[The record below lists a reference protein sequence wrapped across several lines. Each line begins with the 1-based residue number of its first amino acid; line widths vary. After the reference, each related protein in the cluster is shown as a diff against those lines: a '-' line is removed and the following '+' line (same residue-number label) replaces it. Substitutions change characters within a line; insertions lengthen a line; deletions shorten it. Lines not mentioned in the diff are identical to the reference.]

1 MGKTSHTMQESWDTS
16 WEEEEEEEEGKG
28 EEWEGEGR
36 GRGLTSASPSGYSG
50 LSS

>member
-16 WEEEEEEEEGKG
+16 WEEEEEEGKG